1 MDQVDDIVEAAEALQ
16 RLGVGGVAA
25 GFEPAGLGQV
35 ELLEQDVAE
44 LLGRA
49 DVELVAD
56 GLVDLRLDV
65 ADLLR
70 QGRGKLPQRP
80 LVDGDAVELHPGQ
93 HRQQRHLDLAEEA
106 GHPHALQVRLQRLA
120 QATGHVGVGAGEG
133 RGLGDV
139 DLVHGELGAA
149 TLAAQE
155 LRPVRHFDAEAAGYE
170 PAEAEGA
177 LAGAGTAALAEEE
190 GGDHGIE
197 VETPEPQSV
206 ACQDHL
212 RELEV
217 VARLL
222 QLVVRQ
228 ERAQAAEHCSG
239 VEGAVATG

>member
-16 RLGVGGVAA
+16 SLGVGGVAA
-25 GFEPAGLGQV
+25 GLEPAGLGQV
-35 ELLEQDVAE
+35 QLLEEDVAE

-49 DVELVAD
+49 DVELVTD
-56 GLVDLRLDV
+56 RLVDLLLDA
-65 ADLLR
+65 ADLLGQHR
-70 QGRGKLPQRP
+70 RELTQGTD
-80 LVDGDAVELHPGQ
+80 VDGHAVELHAGQ
-93 HRQQRHLDLAEEA
+93 HRQERHLDVAEEA
-106 GHPHALQVRLQRLA
+106 GHAQALQVRLQDVA
-120 QATGHVGVGAGEG
+120 QAARHVGVGAGEG
-133 RGLGDV
+133 CGLGDV
-139 DLVHGELGAA
+139 HLVHGELGAA
-149 TLAAQE
+149 ALGAE
-155 LRPVRHFDAEAAGYE
+155 DVRPVRHFDAEAAGYE

-197 VETPEPQSV
+197 VETPEPQSA